1 MVILSDCR
9 MVLLKP
15 TIAGIGLILLA
26 VVIMTYG
33 PQHITMQTQE
43 VRRTEVEPHIEFLVG
58 DLKDRAFE
66 LPAHVTVVGAMKVVE
81 APTNRSSSILFMV
94 MDAENYQR
102 WISGQEPT
110 FILSGER
117 EGESEYAFELEKEGL
132 VYFVF
137 DNRAALF
144 KKYVTFSVAYEETI
158 TTSLPDPRVTYVAW
172 GLLIMGAL
180 VVAYGLVRKAPI
192 PWS

>member
-1 MVILSDCR
+1 

-15 TIAGIGLILLA
+15 TIAGIGLILLGTLM
-26 VVIMTYG
+26 IMYG
-33 PQHITMQTQE
+33 AHYITIQDQE
-43 VRRTEVEPHIEFLVG
+43 VRRTEVEPHVELLVG
-58 DLKDRAFE
+58 DVKERAFQ
-66 LPAHVTVVGAMKVVE
+66 LPADVKVTGTLRVLE

-102 WISGQEPT
+102 WVSGQDAT
-110 FILSGER
+110 FLLSNEM
-117 EGESEYAFELEKEGL
+117 EGQSEYAFELEKAGL

-144 KKYVTFSVAYEETI
+144 KKYVTFSVAYEQTI
-158 TTSLPDPRVTYVAW
+158 TTSLPDPRATYAAW
-172 GLLIMGAL
+172 GVL
-180 VVAYGLVRKAPI
+180 VFGVSVLVYGLVRRPPI